1 MANCLYYKSNPIGI
15 VQSNAD
21 DVLYGG
27 VFKWRFIIME
37 IVYLQ

>member
-1 MANCLYYKSNPIGI
+1 MANCLYYKTNPIGI

-27 VFKWRFIIME
+27 GVICKR
-37 IVYLQ
+37 